1 MHGAAIHIQEIVDA
15 LEHFAPLPLQESYDN
30 AGLLLG
36 LTKEQ
41 EATGALLCLDV
52 TEEVINEAISLGYNI
67 IIAHHPLIFGG
78 IKKFANDLVS
88 RCIKKAI
95 KHDIAIYAA
104 HTNLDNAYQGV
115 NYEISRRMG
124 LVDVKALMPQSQS
137 EDSLHGGGAVGRF
150 AKPMQR
156 KDFLLMLKDVFEV
169 EAIRYS
175 DGGPDEIQTVA
186 LCGGSG
192 SFMTDAAREIQA
204 DAFVTGEIKYHDFFG
219 YEDIMLVALGH
230 YESEQFTKNL
240 FQQILKEKLPALKT
254 KITLTNTNPIRIYK

>member
-1 MHGAAIHIQEIVDA
+1 MHSAAIHIQEIVDA

-52 TEEVINEAISLGYNI
+52 TEEIIDEAIGLDYNV
-67 IIAHHPLIFGG
+67 IIAHHPLIFSGV
-78 IKKFANDLVS
+78 KKITNDLIS
-88 RCIKKAI
+88 RCLIKAI

-115 NYEISRRMG
+115 NYEIASRMG
-124 LVDVKALMPQSQS
+124 LADVSPLIPVKESS
-137 EDSLHGGGAVGRF
+137 DSSHGGGAVGHF
-150 AKPMQR
+150 LKPMR
-156 KDFLLMLKDVFEV
+156 REDFLQMLKDVFKV
-169 EAIRYS
+169 EAIRYNE
-175 DGGPDEIQTVA
+175 GGPEEITTVA
-186 LCGGSG
+186 LCGGAG
-192 SFMTDAAREIQA
+192 SFMSDSALGVHA

-219 YEDIMLVALGH
+219 YENIMLVALGH

-240 FQQILKEKLPALKT
+240 FQQILKEKLPELKT
-254 KITLTNTNPIRIYK
+254 KIALTNTNPIKVYK